1 MATQQVTVRV
11 PATTANLGPGFDCLG
26 MALDLWNEVTLQVG
40 KDTNVEVT
48 GEGEESLARDES
60 NLVVRAAR
68 MAYQEAGVA
77 APSFQVVCRNDVPL
91 ARGLGSSAA
100 AAVGG
105 LVAANALGS
114 LGLTDGRLLDLAVEI
129 EGHSDNVAPALLGG
143 FRIVYQDGEGTQTS
157 SVPFPDDL
165 YAVLFIPDMEM
176 ATSEARA
183 ILPQMITR
191 KDAVFNMARVG
202 LLVHAIESGEL
213 ELLKHATQDL
223 LHQPQRQQVFRPMK
237 YIFRGAL
244 AGGAMGV
251 FLSGG
256 GPTILAITR
265 GRRLTIGYEMADAAY
280 KLGCDGRVKIVK
292 PVKQGAYV
300 V

>member
-1 MATQQVTVRV
+1 
-11 PATTANLGPGFDCLG
+11 
-26 MALDLWNEVTLQVG
+26 LDLWNEVTLQVG

-114 LGLTDGRLLDLAVEI
+114 LGLTEGRLLDLAVEI
-129 EGHSDNVAPALLGG
+129 EGHPDNVAPALLGG

-223 LHQPQRQQVFRPMK
+223 LHQPQRQQIFRPMK
-237 YIFRGAL
+237 YVFRGAL

-265 GRRLTIGYEMADAAY
+265 GRRVTIGYEMADAAY